1 MTKSEILHSFDAR
14 RNEFRPY
21 GLTCERWVPR
31 LMPHIDRHNEIEL
44 NYLPDG
50 RITYLFHARRVTVP
64 SRRLALFWGLVPHQ
78 IVSFEG
84 DAPYY
89 VCTIPFSIFLGWN
102 LPALFVDRLL
112 KGEALY
118 EEDER
123 VASYDE
129 FMFSRWLDDEREGRG
144 FELMLLEARARLSR
158 LAHDMRGGS
167 VNLDELA
174 FQKGEPP
181 LVEQMAIY
189 VAKHYTDTLKV
200 ADIAKAVG
208 LHPDY
213 ANSLFRKTFGCTLS
227 AYVVEERIAHAQRRL
242 LSTDMSVTAIAFEC
256 GFNSISR
263 FNAAFLKLTGCT
275 PRTYR
280 DRER

>member
-14 RNEFRPY
+14 RNEFHPY
-21 GLTCERWVPR
+21 GVTCERWVPR

-44 NYLPDG
+44 NFLPAG

-64 SRRLALFWGLVPHQ
+64 SCRLALFWGLVPHQ

-89 VCTIPFSIFLGWN
+89 VCTIPFSIFLAWN
-102 LPALFVDRLL
+102 LPAPFVDRLL
-112 KGEALY
+112 RGEMLY
-118 EEDER
+118 EEEER
-123 VASYDE
+123 AAAYDE
-129 FMFSRWLDDEREGRG
+129 FMFSRWLDDEKEGREL
-144 FELMLLEARARLSR
+144 ELMLLEAQARLTR
-158 LAHDMRGGS
+158 LAYGLRVGS
-167 VNLDELA
+167 AGSEKLA
-174 FQKGEPP
+174 FQEGEPT
-181 LVEQMAIY
+181 LVERMAIY
-189 VAKHYTDTLKV
+189 VAKHYADTLKV
-200 ADIAKAVG
+200 SDIAKAVG

-213 ANSLFRKTFGCTLS
+213 ANSLFKKTFGCTLS
-227 AYVVEERIAHAQRRL
+227 AYLTEERIAHAQRRL

-263 FNAAFLKLTGCT
+263 FNAAFLKLNGCT